1 MTSLVGSARLRS
13 LWYIQSDTPKQNI
26 IIKVQTPK
34 SKLRQVG
41 SVHKQQV
48 IIRFYDFLN
57 KIITPFHFYSNVY
70 STFTSYFTSGVSPM
84 KQRQF
89 LYPLFQG
96 WDKGEVGETLASG
109 AKLKEETKKI
119 Q

>member
-1 MTSLVGSARLRS
+1 MCWTPFSVVHSNC
-13 LWYIQSDTPKQNI
+13 DTPKQNI

-57 KIITPFHFYSNVY
+57 KIITPFHFYSKVY
-70 STFTSYFTSGVSPM
+70 STFTSYFTSRVFPM

-96 WDKGEVGETLASG
+96 WDKGEVGEALASD
-109 AKLKEETKKI
+109 AKLKEDTKKI